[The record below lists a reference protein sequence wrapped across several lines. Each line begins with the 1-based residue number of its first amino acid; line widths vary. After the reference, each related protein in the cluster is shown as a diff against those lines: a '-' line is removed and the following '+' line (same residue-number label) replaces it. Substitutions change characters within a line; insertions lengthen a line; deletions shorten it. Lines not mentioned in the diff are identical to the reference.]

1 LHGKIRTYVAGQ
13 VGKHGEEIPFLP
25 KILGK
30 NKPTSSQEEVGSALL
45 RDAKLFMQR
54 KDSKSLLNLS
64 FYACQNICP
73 FSIIIKIK
81 TVQIFLHQ

>member
-1 LHGKIRTYVAGQ
+1 MAKKSLFFPRY
-13 VGKHGEEIPFLP
+13 
-25 KILGK
+25 ILGK

-45 RDAKLFMQR
+45 RDAKLFMQHHLVMCPQR